1 MQTNNILLFVSL
13 TILLTCASFATIDDA
28 PKRTEKFVVVLDAG
42 HGGHDPGNLGNGY
55 KEKDIAL
62 NIVLKIGEALEKYPN
77 IEVVYTRK
85 KDVFVDLFER
95 GRIAN
100 KAKANL
106 FVSVHCNAHHSQA
119 YGTETFVL
127 GVHRNQTNFEVAKK
141 ENSVIFL
148 EDDHETKY
156 GGFNPNSPESVISI
170 LIGQEEYLEQSILL
184 ASLIQGNFTNKL
196 KRHNRDVKQAGLIVL
211 HQTVMPSV
219 LVEVGFLTNKSEGAY
234 LNSLKG
240 QSDMATSIKEAILDY
255 KKFVDQ
261 NVGDD
266 MLFGSMPSE
275 IPKQPDQPEQPDQ
288 IYSDITFKVQ
298 IAASSKKVAL
308 KPFNFKGLDDIS
320 VEKQG
325 GLYRYYYGSTSN
337 YKTIESLQKT
347 AQSKGYPSS
356 FIVAFKDNKRIAL
369 EDALKT
375 PTN

>member
-1 MQTNNILLFVSL
+1 MQTHKVLLFVSL
-13 TILLTCASFATIDDA
+13 VIVLTFSSFTNNEESNQS
-28 PKRTEKFVVVLDAG
+28 EKFVVVLDAG

-62 NIVLKIGEALEKYPN
+62 KIVLEIGEALEKIPN
-77 IEVVYTRK
+77 VEVVYTRK

-95 GRIAN
+95 GKIAN

-106 FVSVHCNAHHSQA
+106 FVSVHCNAHSSQA

-148 EDDHETKY
+148 ESDHKTKY
-156 GGFNPNSPESVISI
+156 GGFDPNSPESVISI

-184 ASLIQGNFTNKL
+184 ASLIQGNFTNTL
-196 KRHNRDVKQAGLIVL
+196 KRNNRDVKQAGLIVL

-234 LNSLKG
+234 LNSSKG
-240 QSDMATSIKEAILDY
+240 QKEMAESIKDAILDY
-255 KKFVDQ
+255 KKYVDQ

-266 MLFGSMPSE
+266 VLIGEDIIESSNVPE
-275 IPKQPDQPEQPDQ
+275 IDQVFDN
-288 IYSDITFKVQ
+288 ITFKVQ

-308 KPFNFKGLDDIS
+308 KPYNFKGLDAIS
-320 VEKQG
+320 LDKEG
-325 GLYRYYYGSTSN
+325 NLYKYYYGSTSDYN
-337 YKTIESLQKT
+337 KVQSLEKEAKT
-347 AQSKGYPSS
+347 KGYTSS
-356 FIVAFKDNKRIAL
+356 FIVAFKDNQRISVS
-369 EDALKT
+369 EALKT
-375 PTN
+375 PSN